1 MDTIDAPAH
10 AGTPAH
16 SGDAVE
22 LTARLIDGFTRMSEA
37 AEAALEQSV
46 ARGDAQL
53 DQWVAVCL
61 GVRAW
66 ALADPAEYALLW
78 GRPIP
83 GYEAP
88 AETMAIGAR
97 TIVALLTPVR
107 SSIADGSLDVAS
119 ADELPAE
126 LASTVTTLRA
136 GLLSGLEAPTVGRM
150 VTAWTQLHGMVGFE
164 AYHHIAGVADNPEG
178 YFRYGARSM
187 GRFVGLPEGGDEG

>member
-10 AGTPAH
+10 AGTHAH
-16 SGDAVE
+16 PGDTAE

-37 AEAALEQSV
+37 AEAALAQSV
-46 ARGDAQL
+46 ARGDGHL

-66 ALADPAEYALLW
+66 ALTDAAEYALLW

-88 AETMAIGAR
+88 AETMVIGAR

-107 SSIADGSLDVAS
+107 SSIAHGSLDVPP

-126 LASTVTTLRA
+126 LNSTIATLQA

-187 GRFVGLPEGGDEG
+187 GRFVGLPEAGRDG